1 MSKISVGILGATGA
15 VGQRF
20 VDFLQGHPWF
30 EITSLAASERSAGK
44 PYREAVKWRLSS
56 PFPEELGEME
66 VVSASKP
73 EQVDAKLVFSALPSG
88 IAAGLEDRYAD
99 AGFVV
104 ASNASAN
111 RMKSDVPLMIP
122 EVNAS
127 HLALVDVQ
135 KEKKARDGFIVT
147 NPNCSTIALTLALG
161 PLVDLDIADVRVAT
175 MQAVSGAG
183 FEGVSS
189 MAILDNVIPYISGE
203 ENKMETEP
211 LKLLGT
217 LDGEQVKDASFS
229 ISASCHR
236 VPVMDGHTEAVWVQ
250 FEQEVS
256 PEEVKEAMVGFEH
269 GLAELPSLP
278 EKSLLVCDADD
289 RPQPRL
295 DRDIGR
301 GMTVSVGRIR
311 EGIRFVV
318 MGHNT
323 IRGAAGASVLNAELM
338 VQKGM
343 I

>member
-1 MSKISVGILGATGA
+1 MSKIGVGVLGATGA

-20 VDFLQGHPWF
+20 VEFLQDHPWF
-30 EITSLAASERSAGK
+30 EITTLAASERSAGK
-44 PYREAVKWRLSS
+44 SYREAVSWRLSS
-56 PFPEELGEME
+56 PFPEHLGDME
-66 VVSASKP
+66 VVNASDP
-73 EQVDAKLVFSALPSG
+73 EQVDAKIVFSALPSG
-88 IAAGLEDRYAD
+88 LAATLEDRYAD

-111 RMKSDVPLMIP
+111 RMRDDVPLVIP
-122 EVNAS
+122 EVNAD
-127 HLALVDVQ
+127 HLSLVDVQ
-135 KEKKARDGFIVT
+135 KDRRGRDGFIVT
-147 NPNCSTIALTLALG
+147 NPNCSTIMLTLALR
-161 PLVDLDIADVRVAT
+161 PLMDMGIVDVKVAT

-183 FEGVSS
+183 FNGVSS
-189 MAILDNVIPYISGE
+189 MAILDNIIPYISGE
-203 ENKMETEP
+203 EGKMESEP

-217 LDGEQVKDASFS
+217 LDGDRVISASFS

-250 FEQEVS
+250 FERSVS
-256 PEEVKEAMVGFEH
+256 PEDVRQAMLSFDH
-269 GLAELPSLP
+269 GLGELPSLP
-278 EKSLLVCDADD
+278 ESSLLVHDAED

-295 DRDIGR
+295 DREIGK

-311 EGIRFVV
+311 DGIRFIV

-343 I
+343 V